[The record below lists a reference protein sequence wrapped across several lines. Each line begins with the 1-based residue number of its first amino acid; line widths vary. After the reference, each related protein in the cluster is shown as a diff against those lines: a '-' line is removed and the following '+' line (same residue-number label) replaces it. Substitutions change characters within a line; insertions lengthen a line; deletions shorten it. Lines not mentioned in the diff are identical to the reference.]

1 MFADFSSHEF
11 NDPSMTTSNASAS
24 AVKVRKAPDLPMPPD
39 LEKLMGKFACAI
51 IANLFW
57 RGLSQVAS
65 ICAHIFLSESHK
77 QQIVAFMSYMRT
89 SDFRSQLQ
97 RSINAER
104 DRNTRLRARVER
116 LESQVCDLQKSSVS
130 MLKTRFVKVS
140 DLTFTVVSQLRPDA
154 IPQKVN
160 E

>member
-1 MFADFSSHEF
+1 M
-11 NDPSMTTSNASAS
+11 
-24 AVKVRKAPDLPMPPD
+24 
-39 LEKLMGKFACAI
+39 
-51 IANLFW
+51 
-57 RGLSQVAS
+57 
-65 ICAHIFLSESHK
+65 
-77 QQIVAFMSYMRT
+77 AFMSYMRT